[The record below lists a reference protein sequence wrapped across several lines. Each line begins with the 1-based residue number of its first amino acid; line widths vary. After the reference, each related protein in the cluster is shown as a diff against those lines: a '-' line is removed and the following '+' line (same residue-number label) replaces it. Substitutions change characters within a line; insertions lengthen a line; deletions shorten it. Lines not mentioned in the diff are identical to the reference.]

1 MLGIVGHRDGLVDEK
16 NRDAVVD
23 AIRAAQ
29 SRVVENLV
37 IDQQQRPAV
46 LRAHENAEQFFVD
59 HGR

>member
-1 MLGIVGHRDGLVDEK
+1 MFGIVGHRDGLVDEK

>member
-1 MLGIVGHRDGLVDEK
+1 MFGIVGHRDGLVDEK

-46 LRAHENAEQFFVD
+46 LRAHENAEQLFVD